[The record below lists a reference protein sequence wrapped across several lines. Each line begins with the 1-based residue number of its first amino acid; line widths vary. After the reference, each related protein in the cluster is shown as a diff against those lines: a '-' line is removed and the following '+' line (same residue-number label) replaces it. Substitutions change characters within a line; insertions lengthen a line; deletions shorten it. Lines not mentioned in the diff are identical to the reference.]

1 MRERRH
7 VGRAV
12 WTFRPTAKVQALM
25 GQRRKSVC
33 IYEAD
38 NDGYDN
44 DGYDNDDYDNDCY
57 DGPDARDQYNTYF
70 L

>member
-1 MRERRH
+1 
-7 VGRAV
+7 
-12 WTFRPTAKVQALM
+12 M

-57 DGPDARDQYNTYF
+57 DGPDARDQYNTYY

>member
-1 MRERRH
+1 
-7 VGRAV
+7 
-12 WTFRPTAKVQALM
+12 M

-44 DGYDNDDYDNDCY
+44 DDYDNDGY
-57 DGPDARDQYNTYF
+57 DDPDARDQYNTYF